1 MSETPIL
8 PMSEVV
14 TSYYLRLRVADQ
26 AGVLAKVA
34 GLLATAGISIDA
46 MLQREA
52 GEGENQT
59 DLIILTHDTRE
70 GTMNEVIAQMQGLAT
85 VLAPIT
91 RIRKEEL
98 A

>member
-1 MSETPIL
+1 VTGIL
-8 PMSEVV
+8 
-14 TSYYLRLRVADQ
+14 
-26 AGVLAKVA
+26 AG
-34 GLLATAGISIDA
+34 AGISIDA
-46 MLQREA
+46 VLQREA
-52 GEGENQT
+52 DEVGGEGSNQT

-70 GTMNEVIAQMQGLAT
+70 GTMNDAMAQMQALPT

>member
-1 MSETPIL
+1 
-8 PMSEVV
+8 
-14 TSYYLRLRVADQ
+14 VADQ

-52 GEGENQT
+52 AEVGGKGSTHT
-59 DLIILTHDTRE
+59 DLILLTHTVRE